1 MNESVPVRNLSRRL
15 AREPRLRA
23 SQDLISRLPLR
34 APRRIADV
42 YSGDGSMKALL
53 TRRFPD
59 AEIETFDLS
68 QSGDRLAETRPD
80 RFPRQASGGRSPSPR
95 NRFDLIFSNGSLEML
110 PSLPRLLPLLI
121 GMIAAGGC
129 LAVQIPGDLYEPSRA
144 LLRMI
149 AAEGPWATKLL
160 LIAKTRPF
168 NETMEG
174 LYALLSP
181 VCAAVDV
188 WETTYLHVMTGVAAI
203 VEWMKATRLAP
214 FLAPLDEADR
224 RRFLARYA
232 AELGEAYPAEP
243 DGAVLLRSR
252 RLFVLAEP

>member
-1 MNESVPVRNLSRRL
+1 MNESVPVRNLPRRS
-15 AREPRLRA
+15 APEPRLRA
-23 SQDLISRLPLR
+23 AQDLICRIPLQ

-42 YSGDGSMKALL
+42 YGGDGSMKALL
-53 TRRFPD
+53 ARRFPD
-59 AEIETFDLS
+59 AEIEAFDLR
-68 QSGDRLAETRPD
+68 QSSDRLAETRPE
-80 RFPRQASGGRSPSPR
+80 RFHGQASGGRFLSVG
-95 NRFDLIFSNGSLEML
+95 NKFDLIFSNGSLEMP

-149 AAEGPWATKLL
+149 AAEGPWANKLL
-160 LIAKTRPF
+160 PIAKTRPF

-181 VCAAVDV
+181 ICAAVDV

-203 VEWMKATRLAP
+203 VEGMQATRLAP
-214 FLAPLDEADR
+214 FLAPLDEAER
-224 RRFLARYA
+224 RKFLARYA
-232 AELGEAYPAEP
+232 AELRKAYPAQP

-252 RLFVLAEP
+252 RLFVLAQA

>member
-1 MNESVPVRNLSRRL
+1 MNESVSVRNLSRPS
-15 AREPRLRA
+15 APEPRLRA
-23 SQDLISRLPLR
+23 AQDLICRIPLR

-42 YSGDGSMKALL
+42 HSGEGSMKAPLA
-53 TRRFPD
+53 RRFPD
-59 AEIETFDLS
+59 AEIEAFDLQ
-68 QSGDRLAETRPD
+68 QSGDHLAETRPFRGQGSD
-80 RFPRQASGGRSPSPR
+80 GRSLSVR
-95 NRFDLIFSNGSLEML
+95 NKFDLIFSNGSLEML

-149 AAEGPWATKLL
+149 AAEGPWANKLL
-160 LIAKTRPF
+160 PIAKTRPF
-168 NETMEG
+168 NETTEG

-188 WETTYLHVMTGVAAI
+188 WETTYLHVMTGVAEI
-203 VEWMKATRLAP
+203 LEWTSATRLAP

-224 RRFLARYA
+224 RKFLARYA
-232 AELGEAYPAEP
+232 SELGQAYPAEP

-252 RLFVLAEP
+252 RLFVLAQP